1 MVEVQVDHAPVV
13 AAYRAG
19 ATGLLDED
27 ALDLL
32 EAPGHGLTG
41 TALAAPAVPALA
53 LAAQVEGHEPVPAAD
68 TELAGAVCGRRAAAP
83 LHEGYGWFRF
93 HERMFAFSPDGET
106 AIIGL
111 RAVSSMA
118 ERGTSTQKER

>member
-13 AAYRAG
+13 AAYRA
-19 ATGLLDED
+19 AAAGLLDED

-32 EAPGHGLTG
+32 EAPSHRLTG
-41 TALAAPAVPALA
+41 AALAAPAVPALA
-53 LAAQVEGHEPVPAAD
+53 LAAQMEGHEPVAAAD
-68 TELAGAVCGRRAAAP
+68 TELAGAVCGRRAATP
-83 LHEGYGWFRF
+83 VYEGYGRFRV
-93 HERMFAFSPDGET
+93 HERMFAFAPDGET
-106 AIIGL
+106 AIIGP